1 MSRPSRLAGLLAV
14 AATVVALVATASPAS
29 AHAQLE
35 STNPGPGA
43 TLKDLPRDVIL
54 SFSEDVHAPAFVEVT
69 NKGGVDV
76 AQGDVRIVDN
86 KVTQTLGAPAGA
98 GKYTVS
104 YRITSADGHP
114 VSGSVNFKVLSNAG
128 AGRGTTG
135 SQGNG
140 SPQSAGDDSDGIG
153 TTQLVLLLGVL
164 VVGLAV
170 LVFATR
176 RALSQS
182 VAMVEERKQ
191 AQDNRN
197 AKGTKN
203 TKKRGRTQRT

>member
-1 MSRPSRLAGLLAV
+1 MSLPSRLAGLLAV
-14 AATVVALVATASPAS
+14 VAMAVAFVATASPAS

-35 STNPGPGA
+35 SINPGPGA
-43 TLKDLPRDVIL
+43 TLKDLPQEVNL
-54 SFSEDVHAPAFVEVT
+54 SFSEDVRTPAFVQLT
-69 NKGGVDV
+69 NPDGVNV
-76 AQGDVRIVDN
+76 AKGDVSIVDN
-86 KVTQTLGAPAGA
+86 KVTQTTGAPAGS

-114 VSGSVNFKVLSNAG
+114 VSGSVSFTVLSNAG

-135 SQGNG
+135 SQASG
-140 SPQSAGDDSDGIG
+140 SPQPAGDDSGGIG

-182 VAMVEERKQ
+182 VAMVEERKRTE
-191 AQDNRN
+191 D